1 MSKHLPNLTSDEE
14 AEAFL
19 EQDLT
24 DYLDLENF
32 TAVRLEFLPKT
43 EKINLRVSKPLLE
56 AVKAKAEAEGI
67 SYQKYIRLV
76 IERSLAS

>member
-1 MSKHLPNLTSDEE
+1 MSKRLPNLMSDAE

-24 DYLDLENF
+24 DYIDLENF
-32 TAVRLEFLPKT
+32 TAVRFEFLPKT